1 MKMKHIFSFILLLSG
16 MSIYAQNHSSS
27 HQISHEVE
35 TFYADADVNMVMQ
48 HMRSA
53 SDDIIF
59 IDVRSAEEVQ
69 QGKIGKALEID
80 FKSKDFD
87 KKIESLDKSKRYV
100 VYCYNGSLSS
110 KAAAKMKQAGFKQIL
125 NLKDG
130 YKSWPSAE

>member
-1 MKMKHIFSFILLLSG
+1 MKMKHIFSFILLMAG
-16 MSIYAQNHSSS
+16 MSMYAQNHTSS
-27 HQISHEVE
+27 HHISHQVE
-35 TFYADADVNMVMQ
+35 TFYADADAAMVMQ

-59 IDVRSAEEVQ
+59 IDVRSADEVQ
-69 QGKIGKALEID
+69 HGKIGKAIQID

-87 KKIESLDKSKRYV
+87 EKIQALDKNKRYV

-110 KAAAKMKQAGFKQIL
+110 KAAAKMKEAGFKQIL

-130 YKSWPSAE
+130 FKSWPSAE